1 MAYFN
6 TNCLNKMKKNYK
18 KYFDINKETWN
29 KKVGIHSKSEFYN
42 VESFKKGKTSLNDF
56 ELKELGDVKGKSLLH
71 LQCHFGQ
78 DTLSWSRLGAKCTG
92 IDLSDEGI
100 KVANKLNSELGLNAT
115 FIESNL
121 YDVPKNVKGK
131 FDIVFTSYGVIGW
144 LPDLKTWGEII
155 ASKLK
160 KGGVFYLI
168 EFHPIIWMF
177 DYLQTPPKLMYPYQN
192 SEAIYEE
199 YKGTY
204 TNNDADI
211 ISKEYGWNHG
221 LSEVITSLT
230 NVGLHIEF
238 LHEFEK
244 SPYNSFPEMNKT
256 DDGMYVLKEN
266 QRMFPLLYSLK
277 ATKI

>member
-1 MAYFN
+1 MK
-6 TNCLNKMKKNYK
+6 NKNN
-18 KYFDINKETWN
+18 KYFEINKDTWN
-29 KKVGIHSKSEFYN
+29 KKVAIHSKSEFYD
-42 VESFKKGKTSLNDF
+42 VEGFKKGKTSLNKI
-56 ELKELGDVKGKSLLH
+56 ELNELGDVAGKSLLH

-100 KVANKLNSELGLNAT
+100 TEAIKLNQELGLDAT

-121 YDVPKNVKGK
+121 YDVKSNVKGK

-155 ASKLK
+155 ASKLN
-160 KGGVFYLI
+160 KGGVFYMV
-168 EFHPIIWMF
+168 EFHPIVWMF
-177 DYLQTPPKLMYPYQN
+177 DFLQTPPKLTYPYLN
-192 SEAIYEE
+192 GNVIYEE

-221 LSEVITSLT
+221 LGEVISSLT
-230 NVGLHIEF
+230 SAGLQIEF

-244 SPYNSFPEMNKT
+244 SPYNSFPEMDKT
-256 DDGMYVLKEN
+256 ADNMFVLKEN
-266 QRMFPLLYSLK
+266 QRMFPLLYSIK
-277 ATKI
+277 AIKK

>member
-1 MAYFN
+1 MKDKDKQYFE
-6 TNCLNKMKKNYK
+6 
-18 KYFDINKETWN
+18 INKDTWN
-29 KKVGIHSKSEFYN
+29 KKVAIHAKSDFYD
-42 VESFKKGKTSLNDF
+42 VEGFLKGKSSLNSY
-56 ELKELGDVKGKSLLH
+56 ELEELGDVNGKSLLH

-100 KVANKLNSELGLNAT
+100 NEAKRLNDQLGLDAT

-121 YDVPKNVKGK
+121 YEVPKKVKGE
-131 FDIVFTSYGVIGW
+131 FDVVFTSYGVVGW

-160 KGGVFYLI
+160 KRGVFYMI
-168 EFHPIIWMF
+168 EFHPIVWMF
-177 DYLQTPPKLMYPYQN
+177 DFLQTPPKLTYPYLKG
-192 SEAIYEE
+192 EAIYEE

-204 TNNDADI
+204 TNGDADI

-221 LSEVITSLT
+221 LGEVVTSLV
-230 NVGLHIEF
+230 NAGLEVEF

-244 SPYNSFPEMNKT
+244 SPYNSFPEMDET
-256 DDGMYVLKEN
+256 EDGMFVLKEE
-266 QRMFPLLYSLK
+266 QRMIPLLYSIR
-277 ATKI
+277 ATKK

>member
-1 MAYFN
+1 MD
-6 TNCLNKMKKNYK
+6 K
-18 KYFDINKETWN
+18 KYTKYFEVNKETWN
-29 KKVGIHSKSEFYN
+29 KKVEIHSKSEFYN
-42 VESFKKGKTSLNDF
+42 VDEFLKGKSSLNNF
-56 ELKELGDVKGKSLLH
+56 EIKELGDVKGKSILH

-78 DTLSWSRLGAKCTG
+78 DTLSLARLGAECTG
-92 IDLSDEGI
+92 IDLSNEGI
-100 KVANKLNSELGLNAT
+100 KKAKDLNKQLGLNVN

-121 YDVPKNVKGK
+121 YDVPKNVDGA
-131 FDIVFTSYGVIGW
+131 FDIVFSSYGVIGW
-144 LPDLKTWGEII
+144 LPDLKTWAEII

-160 KGGVFYLI
+160 KGGFFYLI
-168 EFHPIIWMF
+168 EFHPIVWMF
-177 DYLQTPPKLMYPYQN
+177 TYLESPPKLVYPYQYK
-192 SEAIYEE
+192 EVIYEE

-221 LSEVITSLT
+221 LGEVITSLT
-230 NVGLHIEF
+230 DAGLHIEF

-277 ATKI
+277 ATKIK

>member
-1 MAYFN
+1 MN
-6 TNCLNKMKKNYK
+6 NNYK
-18 KYFDINKETWN
+18 KYFEVNKETWD
-29 KKVGIHSKSEFYN
+29 KKVSIHTKSEFYD
-42 VESFKKGKTSLNDF
+42 VDSFKKGKSSLNIY
-56 ELKELGDVKGKSLLH
+56 ELVELGDVKGKSLLH

-78 DTLSWSRLGAKCTG
+78 DTLSLSRLGAKCTG
-92 IDLSDEGI
+92 IDLSSEGV
-100 KVANKLNSELGLNAT
+100 KQARLLNKELGLDAT

-121 YDVPKNVKGK
+121 YDVPTNVEGK
-131 FDIVFTSYGVIGW
+131 FDVVFASYGVIGW
-144 LPDLKTWGEII
+144 LPDLKTWGKII
-155 ASKLK
+155 AEKLK
-160 KGGVFYLI
+160 NGGVFYLI
-168 EFHPIIWMF
+168 EFHPIVWMF
-177 DYLQTPPKLMYPYQN
+177 DFLQTPPKLTYPYLK

-221 LSEVITSLT
+221 LGEVVSALT
-230 NVGLHIEF
+230 EAGLQIEF

-266 QRMFPLLYSLK
+266 QRMFPLLYSIRASK
-277 ATKI
+277 K

>member
-1 MAYFN
+1 MK
-6 TNCLNKMKKNYK
+6 NKNK
-18 KYFDINKETWN
+18 KYFEINKDTWN
-29 KKVGIHSKSEFYN
+29 KKVAIHSKSEFYD
-42 VESFKKGKTSLNDF
+42 VDGFKKGNTSLNRI
-56 ELKELGDVKGKSLLH
+56 ELEELGDVNGKSLLH

-100 KVANKLNSELGLNAT
+100 KEAKKLNIELGLDAT

-144 LPDLKTWGEII
+144 LPDLKTWGKII
-155 ASKLK
+155 ADKLK
-160 KGGVFYLI
+160 KGGVFYII
-168 EFHPIIWMF
+168 EFHPIVWMF
-177 DYLQTPPKLMYPYQN
+177 DFLQTPPKLTYPYLN
-192 SEAIYEE
+192 SEVIYEE

-204 TNNDADI
+204 TNSDADI

-221 LSEVITSLT
+221 LGEVISSLT
-230 NVGLHIEF
+230 SAGLQIEF

-244 SPYNSFPEMNKT
+244 SPYNSFPEMDKT
-256 DDGMYVLKEN
+256 DDNMFVLKEN
-266 QRMFPLLYSLK
+266 QRMFPLLYSIK
-277 ATKI
+277 ATKK

>member
-1 MAYFN
+1 MKN
-6 TNCLNKMKKNYK
+6 NNKKH
-18 KYFDINKETWN
+18 FEINKDTWN
-29 KKVGIHSKSEFYN
+29 KKVAIHSKSEFYD
-42 VESFKKGKTSLNDF
+42 VEGFKKGKTSLNKI
-56 ELKELGDVKGKSLLH
+56 ELKEMGDVSGKTLLH

-100 KVANKLNSELGLNAT
+100 KEAKKLNKELGLDAT

-121 YDVPKNVKGK
+121 YDVKRNVKGK

-160 KGGVFYLI
+160 KGGAFYMV
-168 EFHPIIWMF
+168 EFHPIVWMF
-177 DYLQTPPKLMYPYQN
+177 DFLQTPPKLTYPYLN
-192 SEAIYEE
+192 EEVIYEE

-204 TNNDADI
+204 TNSDADI

-221 LSEVITSLT
+221 LGEAISSLT
-230 NVGLHIEF
+230 SAGLQIEF

-244 SPYNSFPEMNKT
+244 SPYNSFPEMDKT
-256 DDGMYVLKEN
+256 DDNMYVLKDN
-266 QRMFPLLYSLK
+266 QRMFPLLFSIK
-277 ATKI
+277 AIKK

>member
-1 MAYFN
+1 MKDKDKQYFE
-6 TNCLNKMKKNYK
+6 
-18 KYFDINKETWN
+18 INKDTWN
-29 KKVGIHSKSEFYN
+29 KKVVIHAKSDFYD
-42 VESFKKGKTSLNDF
+42 VEGFLKGKSSLNSY
-56 ELKELGDVKGKSLLH
+56 ELEELGDVNGKSLLH

-100 KVANKLNSELGLNAT
+100 NEAKRLNDQLGLDAT

-121 YDVPKNVKGK
+121 YEVPKKVKGE
-131 FDIVFTSYGVIGW
+131 FDVVFTSYGVVGW

-160 KGGVFYLI
+160 KGGVFYMI
-168 EFHPIIWMF
+168 EFHPIVWMF
-177 DYLQTPPKLMYPYQN
+177 DFLQTPPKLTYPYLKG
-192 SEAIYEE
+192 EAIYEE

-204 TNNDADI
+204 TNDDADI

-221 LSEVITSLT
+221 LGEVVTSLV
-230 NVGLHIEF
+230 NAGLEIEF

-244 SPYNSFPEMNKT
+244 SPYNSFPEMDET
-256 DDGMYVLKEN
+256 EDGMFVLKEE
-266 QRMFPLLYSLK
+266 QRMIPLLYSIR
-277 ATKI
+277 ATKK